1 MFQRFLLALMLT
13 AGPAAAHTA
22 PIPHGHGG
30 ANPLAIAA
38 AYLLI
43 GASVAIALR
52 RSKR

>member
-30 ANPLAIAA
+30 TDPLAIAA
-38 AYLLI
+38 ACLLI
-43 GASVAIALR
+43 AASVAIALR
-52 RSKR
+52 RRKR